1 MTKVSVVILN
11 WNQPDITLE
20 CLDSV
25 TKLRVKDY
33 ELNLL
38 IVDNGSTD
46 NSVKI
51 FEKLKIVNWKLEI
64 ISNGKNKGFAGGNNV
79 GIKYALEKG
88 ADYILILNNDT
99 IVDLQLVDR
108 FIDTADKY
116 PEVGMLSPK
125 IYFANGYEFHK
136 NRYKKDELG
145 KVIWS
150 AGGKMDWDN
159 VFGKNR
165 GVDEVDKGQF
175 GQEKEVNFTTGA
187 CMFLSVKALN
197 EVGIFDEK
205 YFMYFEDADLCMRMK
220 KFGWKILYSPSGL
233 VWHKVAQSSRI
244 GSDLNDYYITRNR
257 LLFGMKYAPVRTK
270 IALIKESIKFL
281 ISGRKWQKIGVRDFC
296 LMKFGKGSWK

>member
-159 VFGKNR
+159 VFGK
-165 GVDEVDKGQF
+165 
-175 GQEKEVNFTTGA
+175 
-187 CMFLSVKALN
+187 
-197 EVGIFDEK
+197 
-205 YFMYFEDADLCMRMK
+205 
-220 KFGWKILYSPSGL
+220 
-233 VWHKVAQSSRI
+233 
-244 GSDLNDYYITRNR
+244 
-257 LLFGMKYAPVRTK
+257 
-270 IALIKESIKFL
+270 
-281 ISGRKWQKIGVRDFC
+281 
-296 LMKFGKGSWK
+296 LMVPM